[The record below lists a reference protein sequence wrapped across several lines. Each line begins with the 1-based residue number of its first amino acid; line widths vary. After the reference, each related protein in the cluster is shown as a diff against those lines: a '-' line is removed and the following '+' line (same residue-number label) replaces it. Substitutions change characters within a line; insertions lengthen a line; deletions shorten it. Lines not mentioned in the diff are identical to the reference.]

1 MLFRSAQRVAAITEL
16 FEEFLAKKCSAGELS
31 RRLKQLA
38 PEGTTEGSLYVPAAS
53 ALLPVLQ

>member
-1 MLFRSAQRVAAITEL
+1 MAAVAAVPGVARGV
-16 FEEFLAKKCSAGELS
+16 EEFLAKKCSAGELS